1 MYHNSVDLSVGWIL
15 ITQEDMPPPQAGQ
28 CLQQTAFASCCP
40 MSRAVVILKPPT
52 RSSFFSS
59 ISPDIE
65 HQTIQKATGDVS

>member
-28 CLQQTAFASCCP
+28 FLQQTVFASCCP
-40 MSRAVVILKPPT
+40 MSRAVIILKLPA

-65 HQTIQKATGDVS
+65 HQTIQEATGDVS